1 MEKMLKNKIVI
12 IGNGTIN
19 DIIFHKKLLENVDLI
34 ICADGG
40 ANNAKQMDII
50 PDYIIG
56 DLDSTSSDVL
66 EFFKHHK
73 TKITKD
79 NDQDKTDMEL
89 AISLAESFNPNE
101 ILILGA
107 IGYRIDHTLANIL
120 CLNKIKS
127 SIKTQIIDDR
137 NIIELVDNSKDII
150 GEKDEIISIIPLT
163 DILGLSYKGM
173 KWLISN
179 KNIKFGWFGI
189 SNKLIKKKVHISL
202 KKGKLLIIRVRD

>member
-1 MEKMLKNKIVI
+1 
-12 IGNGTIN
+12 
-19 DIIFHKKLLENVDLI
+19 
-34 ICADGG
+34 
-40 ANNAKQMDII
+40 
-50 PDYIIG
+50 
-56 DLDSTSSDVL
+56 
-66 EFFKHHK
+66 
-73 TKITKD
+73 
-79 NDQDKTDMEL
+79 
-89 AISLAESFNPNE
+89 
-101 ILILGA
+101 
-107 IGYRIDHTLANIL
+107 LANIL

-189 SNKLIKKKVHISL
+189 SNKFIKKKVHISL

>member
-1 MEKMLKNKIVI
+1 
-12 IGNGTIN
+12 
-19 DIIFHKKLLENVDLI
+19 
-34 ICADGG
+34 
-40 ANNAKQMDII
+40 
-50 PDYIIG
+50 
-56 DLDSTSSDVL
+56 
-66 EFFKHHK
+66 
-73 TKITKD
+73 
-79 NDQDKTDMEL
+79 MEL

-101 ILILGA
+101 ILLLGA